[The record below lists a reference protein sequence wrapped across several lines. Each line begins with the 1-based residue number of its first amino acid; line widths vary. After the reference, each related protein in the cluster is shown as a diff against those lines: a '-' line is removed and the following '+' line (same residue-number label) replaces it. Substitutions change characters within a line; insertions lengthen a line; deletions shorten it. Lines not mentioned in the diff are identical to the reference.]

1 VNPTYV
7 SLAERVQQQTG
18 IPYALLDGRFDGIPT
33 AYRTLGVLIG
43 RREQGEAF
51 ARSAE
56 DTVKTI
62 TQRVSTVPPDDGGN
76 QPPTP
81 PPPPP
86 AGPPPASSPPPPPPP
101 AGPPPAPTPPPA
113 PPAYGQQPGG
123 YGYQSTPRTN
133 GLAIA
138 SLVLGIA
145 QIFLC
150 IIGGILAL
158 VFGYI
163 SRRQIDESGGTQGG
177 RGMAIAGIIL
187 GWIGIGLG
195 IAYIVVIIIAAIA
208 SSSSALPAA

>member
-1 VNPTYV
+1 VT
-7 SLAERVQQQTG
+7 
-18 IPYALLDGRFDGIPT
+18 
-33 AYRTLGVLIG
+33 
-43 RREQGEAF
+43 
-51 ARSAE
+51 
-56 DTVKTI
+56 
-62 TQRVSTVPPDDGGN
+62 TVPPDDGGN
-76 QPPTP
+76 QPPAP
-81 PPPPP
+81 PTGPP
-86 AGPPPASSPPPPPPP
+86 AGPPPASSPP
-101 AGPPPAPTPPPA
+101 PTPPPA

-163 SRRQIDESGGTQGG
+163 ARRQIDESGGTQGG

-195 IAYIVVIIIAAIA
+195 IVYIVVVIIAVIV
-208 SSSSALPAA
+208 SDDSNSRSALIQHALSGV

>member
-1 VNPTYV
+1 M
-7 SLAERVQQQTG
+7 
-18 IPYALLDGRFDGIPT
+18 
-33 AYRTLGVLIG
+33 
-43 RREQGEAF
+43 
-51 ARSAE
+51 
-56 DTVKTI
+56 
-62 TQRVSTVPPDDGGN
+62 STVPPDDGGTR
-76 QPPTP
+76 PPTP
-81 PPPPP
+81 PPQPP
-86 AGPPPASSPPPPPPP
+86 AGPPPASS
-101 AGPPPAPTPPPA
+101 

-123 YGYQSTPRTN
+123 YGYQSTPKTN

-195 IAYIVVIIIAAIA
+195 IAYIVVIIIAVIV
-208 SSSSALPAA
+208 SDDDNSRSLVIQHALSF

>member
-1 VNPTYV
+1 M
-7 SLAERVQQQTG
+7 
-18 IPYALLDGRFDGIPT
+18 
-33 AYRTLGVLIG
+33 
-43 RREQGEAF
+43 
-51 ARSAE
+51 
-56 DTVKTI
+56 
-62 TQRVSTVPPDDGGN
+62 STVPPDDGGTR
-76 QPPTP
+76 PPTP

-86 AGPPPASSPPPPPPP
+86 AGPPPASSPPP
-101 AGPPPAPTPPPA
+101 AAPTPPPA

-123 YGYQSTPRTN
+123 YGYQSTPKTN

-195 IAYIVVIIIAAIA
+195 IAYIVVIIIAVIV
-208 SSSSALPAA
+208 SDDDNSRSMVIQHALSL

>member
-1 VNPTYV
+1 M
-7 SLAERVQQQTG
+7 
-18 IPYALLDGRFDGIPT
+18 T
-33 AYRTLGVLIG
+33 A
-43 RREQGEAF
+43 
-51 ARSAE
+51 
-56 DTVKTI
+56 
-62 TQRVSTVPPDDGGN
+62 
-76 QPPTP
+76 TP
-81 PPPPP
+81 PQEPDRGPAPQPPP
-86 AGPPPASSPPPPPPP
+86 AGPPPASSPPPPATPPP
-101 AGPPPAPTPPPA
+101 SPTPPPA
-113 PPAYGQQPGG
+113 PAAYGQQPGG

-195 IAYIVVIIIAAIA
+195 IAYIVVIIIAAIV
-208 SSSSALPAA
+208 SS

>member
-1 VNPTYV
+1 M
-7 SLAERVQQQTG
+7 
-18 IPYALLDGRFDGIPT
+18 
-33 AYRTLGVLIG
+33 
-43 RREQGEAF
+43 
-51 ARSAE
+51 
-56 DTVKTI
+56 
-62 TQRVSTVPPDDGGN
+62 STVPPDDGGN

-81 PPPPP
+81 PP
-86 AGPPPASSPPPPPPP
+86 AGPPPASPPP
-101 AGPPPAPTPPPA
+101 AMPPPAPTPPPA

-150 IIGGILAL
+150 IIGAILAL

-195 IAYIVVIIIAAIA
+195 IAYIVVIIIAVIV
-208 SSSSALPAA
+208 SDDSNSRSALIRHAFSV

>member
-1 VNPTYV
+1 MTATPPQ
-7 SLAERVQQQTG
+7 EPDR
-18 IPYALLDGRFDGIPT
+18 GR
-33 AYRTLGVLIG
+33 A
-43 RREQGEAF
+43 
-51 ARSAE
+51 
-56 DTVKTI
+56 
-62 TQRVSTVPPDDGGN
+62 
-76 QPPTP
+76 P

-86 AGPPPASSPPPPPPP
+86 PGPPPASSPPPS
-101 AGPPPAPTPPPA
+101 APTPPPA

-163 SRRQIDESGGTQGG
+163 ARRQIDESGGTQGG

-195 IAYIVVIIIAAIA
+195 IAYIVVIIIAVIV
-208 SSSSALPAA
+208 SDDDNSRSLLIQHALSI

>member
-1 VNPTYV
+1 M
-7 SLAERVQQQTG
+7 
-18 IPYALLDGRFDGIPT
+18 
-33 AYRTLGVLIG
+33 
-43 RREQGEAF
+43 
-51 ARSAE
+51 
-56 DTVKTI
+56 
-62 TQRVSTVPPDDGGN
+62 STVPPDDGGTR
-76 QPPTP
+76 PPT
-81 PPPPP
+81 
-86 AGPPPASSPPPPPPP
+86 PPPPPP

-123 YGYQSTPRTN
+123 YGYQSTPKTN

-195 IAYIVVIIIAAIA
+195 IAYIVVIIIAVIV
-208 SSSSALPAA
+208 SDDDDSAHAMVRYALSA

>member
-1 VNPTYV
+1 M
-7 SLAERVQQQTG
+7 
-18 IPYALLDGRFDGIPT
+18 
-33 AYRTLGVLIG
+33 
-43 RREQGEAF
+43 
-51 ARSAE
+51 
-56 DTVKTI
+56 
-62 TQRVSTVPPDDGGN
+62 STVPPDDRGN

-86 AGPPPASSPPPPPPP
+86 AGPPPASSPPPPPP
-101 AGPPPAPTPPPA
+101 APTPPPA
-113 PPAYGQQPGG
+113 PAPPAYGQPPSG

-163 SRRQIDESGGTQGG
+163 ARRQIDESGGTQGG

-208 SSSSALPAA
+208 SSSSDNHSLGALIQHALPAA

>member
-1 VNPTYV
+1 M
-7 SLAERVQQQTG
+7 
-18 IPYALLDGRFDGIPT
+18 
-33 AYRTLGVLIG
+33 
-43 RREQGEAF
+43 
-51 ARSAE
+51 
-56 DTVKTI
+56 
-62 TQRVSTVPPDDGGN
+62 STVPPDDGGN

-81 PPPPP
+81 PPSPPT
-86 AGPPPASSPPPPPPP
+86 GPPPASSPPP
-101 AGPPPAPTPPPA
+101 APT

-123 YGYQSTPRTN
+123 YGYQPTPRTN

-195 IAYIVVIIIAAIA
+195 IAYIVVIIIAVIV
-208 SSSSALPAA
+208 SDDSNSRSALIQHALSAVSKR

>member
-1 VNPTYV
+1 MFGQGGT
-7 SLAERVQQQTG
+7 TM
-18 IPYALLDGRFDGIPT
+18 T
-33 AYRTLGVLIG
+33 AT
-43 RREQGEAF
+43 
-51 ARSAE
+51 
-56 DTVKTI
+56 
-62 TQRVSTVPPDDGGN
+62 PPHEPDRG
-76 QPPTP
+76 PA

-86 AGPPPASSPPPPPPP
+86 APSPL
-101 AGPPPAPTPPPA
+101 
-113 PPAYGQQPGG
+113 PAYGRQQGG
-123 YGYQSTPRTN
+123 YGYQRTPRTH

-195 IAYIVVIIIAAIA
+195 IAYIVVIIIAVIVADD
-208 SSSSALPAA
+208 SNRRSALIQHALSAA

>member
-1 VNPTYV
+1 
-7 SLAERVQQQTG
+7 
-18 IPYALLDGRFDGIPT
+18 
-33 AYRTLGVLIG
+33 
-43 RREQGEAF
+43 
-51 ARSAE
+51 
-56 DTVKTI
+56 
-62 TQRVSTVPPDDGGN
+62 VSTVPPDDRGT

-86 AGPPPASSPPPPPPP
+86 AGPPPAPSPPPSPP
-101 AGPPPAPTPPPA
+101 PTPPPA

-123 YGYQSTPRTN
+123 YGYTATPGTN

-195 IAYIVVIIIAAIA
+195 IAYIVVIIIVVAV
-208 SSSSALPAA
+208 SDDDNSRSALIQHALSAA